1 MKKFSIALSALFL
14 CISISC
20 NDDNN
25 VSGSGSQEVAD
36 QQNALEDNKTD
47 VATLENGIIIDG
59 ATKESG
65 NPPSPNSN
73 LDFNISNNSQKGFQ
87 SSGFDI
93 KFSSNADVAGAYI
106 RFKDV
111 DGNATSDYFNVPAS
125 SFGASFSNKGSFA
138 NSAIIDKKIESTS
151 LVSKNSES
159 VINVDLKTTVPAG
172 EFCYDIC
179 IYDNQNNVSTI
190 ETVCV
195 TIEAWG
201 GNAQLVGKWRLEEIT
216 DFDDTFDIDCNNGG
230 TINVSESNIISQD
243 ILVYFNEDGS
253 YNDSQ
258 KGETGILD
266 YNASVETC
274 TVVYTPD
281 TEKMDEERFGN
292 WAFEEDDNRI
302 TIVLFSIKDL
312 LDSNNSVDYEFGD
325 KFFDGLFIKE
335 ITDTKLVIEEVSPF
349 GFEVTYVF
357 KRI

>member
-14 CISISC
+14 CITISC

-25 VSGSGSQEVAD
+25 ISGSGNQEVAD

-47 VATLENGIIIDG
+47 VTILESGIIING
-59 ATKESG
+59 ATKNSG

-73 LDFNISNNSQKGFQ
+73 LDFNITSDSQKGFQ

-111 DGNATSDYFNVPAS
+111 DGNVTADYFDVPAS
-125 SFGASFSNKGSFA
+125 SFGTSFSNKGSFA
-138 NSAIIDKKIESTS
+138 NSSIINKKIESTT
-151 LVSKNSES
+151 LVNKNSET

-179 IYDNQNNVSTI
+179 LYDSQNNVSTI

-201 GNAQLVGKWRLEEIT
+201 GNAQLVGKWKLEEIT
-216 DFDDTFDIDCNNGG
+216 DIDDTFDIDCNNGG
-230 TINVSESNIISQD
+230 TINVLESNIISQD

-258 KGETGILD
+258 KGETVYLD
-266 YNASVETC
+266 YSASAETC
-274 TVVYTPD
+274 TVVYSTD
-281 TEKMDEERFGN
+281 SEKMDEERYGN
-292 WAFEEDDNRI
+292 WAFDEDDNRI

-335 ITDTKLVIEEVSPF
+335 ITETKLVIEEVSPF

-357 KRI
+357 KRV

>member
-14 CISISC
+14 CITISC

-25 VSGSGSQEVAD
+25 ISGSGNQEVAD

-47 VATLENGIIIDG
+47 VTILESGIIING
-59 ATKESG
+59 ATNNSG

-73 LDFNISNNSQKGFQ
+73 LDFNITSNSQKGFQ

-111 DGNATSDYFNVPAS
+111 DGNVTADYFDVPAS
-125 SFGASFSNKGSFA
+125 SFGTSFSNKGSFA
-138 NSAIIDKKIESTS
+138 NSSIINKKIESTT
-151 LVSKNSES
+151 LVNKNSET

-179 IYDNQNNVSTI
+179 LYDSQNNVSTI

-201 GNAQLVGKWRLEEIT
+201 GNAQLVGKWKLEEIT
-216 DFDDTFDIDCNNGG
+216 DIDDTFDIDCNNGG
-230 TINVSESNIISQD
+230 TINVLESNIISQD

-258 KGETGILD
+258 KGETVYLD
-266 YNASVETC
+266 YSASAETC
-274 TVVYTPD
+274 TVVYSTD
-281 TEKMDEERFGN
+281 SEKMDEERYGN
-292 WAFEEDDNRI
+292 WAFDEDDNRI

-335 ITDTKLVIEEVSPF
+335 ITETKLVIEEVSPF

-357 KRI
+357 KRV